1 MAEIVAETPRLVLR
15 REKPGDRETW
25 LAHVNTP
32 EAMAHLGGPKSAQKV
47 HEDFDRMAAPA
58 EFPWVLIE
66 RKADN
71 VLLGKCGMGRITEP
85 EAPEALRG
93 EVQVRWTLRADCW
106 RQGYGREAAAA
117 LLALAF
123 GRYGLDQVY
132 AQTSQ
137 RNAASWR
144 LMESLGMVRRPELDY
159 QDPVYP
165 PEENPTII
173 YSIAC
178 TAWSEA

>member
-1 MAEIVAETPRLVLR
+1 VAEIVAETARLVLR
-15 REKPGDRETW
+15 RERPGDREIW

-32 EAMAHLGGPKSAQKV
+32 EAMAHLGGPKPVQSV

-58 EFPWVLIE
+58 DFPWVLIA
-66 RKADN
+66 RKADD
-71 VLLGKCGMGRITEP
+71 VLLGKCGMGRITEQ
-85 EAPEALRG
+85 EAPAALTG
-93 EVQVRWTLRADCW
+93 KVQVGWTLRADCW

-117 LLALAF
+117 LLTLAI
-123 GRYGLDQVY
+123 GRYGLGEIY

-144 LMESLGMVRRPELDY
+144 LMESLGMGRRPELDY
-159 QDPVYP
+159 HDPAYP

-173 YSIAC
+173 YSI
-178 TAWSEA
+178 TSQAWSEA